1 MKKYKL
7 KKDFPSSKIG
17 DIWVKAD
24 NGFMSP
30 EGRES
35 IKMHEHL
42 FRPFNKWF
50 EDYQDPKEYWCID
63 WTGGIN
69 HITVL
74 EGADAYE
81 ENKKQIGNYF
91 ETKEDAEQA
100 VEKLKAFKR
109 LKDYYVNFHLDFV
122 HNRIDFI
129 YRLDGTLHSSIDEE
143 RIIFDDLKLLFGG
156 EQ

>member
-1 MKKYKL
+1 MRKYKL

-17 DIWVKAD
+17 DVWVKAD

-30 EGRES
+30 VGRES

-42 FRPFNKWF
+42 FKPFTDWF
-50 EDYQDPKEYWCID
+50 EEYEDPKEYWCID

-74 EGADAYE
+74 EGTDEYE

-91 ETKEDAEQA
+91 ETREDAVNA
-100 VEKLKAFKR
+100 LEKLEAFKR
-109 LKDYYVNFHLDFV
+109 LKDKGFKFCGFAYTELCDYARVNIKATIIND
-122 HNRIDFI
+122 
-129 YRLDGTLHSSIDEE
+129 SINE
-143 RIIFDDLKLLFGG
+143 DLELLFGDK
-156 EQ
+156 